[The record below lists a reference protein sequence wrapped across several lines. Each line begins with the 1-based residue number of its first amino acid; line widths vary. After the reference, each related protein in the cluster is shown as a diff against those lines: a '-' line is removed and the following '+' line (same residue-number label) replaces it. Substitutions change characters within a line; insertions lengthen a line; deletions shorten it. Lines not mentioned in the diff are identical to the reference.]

1 MANTTNLNLYVTD
14 DQTVKVKDW
23 ISQMAATS
31 DSNMVKIDTAYHT
44 MSENLSTANTN
55 IGNKQDKHTAITGT
69 LAADGWSTSEGVIS
83 QTITANGVTA
93 TNTVIVSPAPSSIND
108 YADAGIVCTTQ
119 AANSLTFT
127 CETQPASAVTVNI
140 VIFKV

>member
-14 DQTVKVKDW
+14 DRTVKVKDW

-44 MSENLSTANTN
+44 MSKNLSTANTN

-108 YADAGIVCTTQ
+108 YADSGIVCTTQ
-119 AANSLTFT
+119 ATNSLTFT
-127 CETQPASAVTVNI
+127 CETQPTSAVTVNI
-140 VIFKV
+140 VIFEV